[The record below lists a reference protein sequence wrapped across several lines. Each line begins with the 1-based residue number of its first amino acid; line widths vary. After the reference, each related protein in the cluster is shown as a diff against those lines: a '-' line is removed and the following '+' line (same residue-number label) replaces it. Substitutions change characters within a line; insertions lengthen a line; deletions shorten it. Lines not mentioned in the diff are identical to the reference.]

1 MEDKVMSFLT
11 EGSEAIFNIEIK
23 GLTSVEVIRFQ
34 AHEWLTEPF
43 IIDVALF
50 SRSEIS
56 LEKVMSKE
64 ALLTITSDG
73 ADRYFH
79 GIVRKFEYKGQ
90 FGSDILREKYRYDA
104 EIVPFTQLLS
114 LEQDCRIFQNK
125 NVQDIVADIF
135 KDSGLPSDRYEFRLK
150 NKEHRRRFCVQYRE
164 TDLDFINRI
173 LQEEGIY
180 YFYEHSKDKHLM
192 VFADDPVYYKPIA
205 GNATVTFKSPSG
217 LNPEKNVISDIGYSH
232 QLQTGTYTQ
241 TNYNFKHPSTP
252 LENKEKSKDEQMQKY
267 EIYDYPGQYG
277 SQSRGKQLTKNRME
291 GQAALKEKATG
302 ISNCPRLISGHTFT
316 LDGHD
321 FQRLNKEYFLI
332 AVSHSGEQSQ
342 TLEEQA
348 GSSGTSYINSF
359 TAIPSAVTYH
369 PIKIIEKPYVKGI
382 QTATVVGPENE
393 EIYVDEHGRVKV
405 QFHWDRKGK
414 KDEQSSCWL
423 RCGQTWGGAGWGT
436 MFIPRIGD
444 EVIVS

>member
-1 MEDKVMSFLT
+1 MNIFDMGSKASFLF
-11 EGSEAIFNIEIK
+11 EVQG
-23 GLTSVEVIRFQ
+23 TSLSMSVLSFKSQERISSPYLAEVSL
-34 AHEWLTEPF
+34 A
-43 IIDVALF
+43 
-50 SRSEIS
+50 SSSEITY
-56 LEKVMSKE
+56 ENIMQKE
-64 ALLTITSDG
+64 ALLTLIGLES
-73 ADRYFH
+73 DRYIH

-321 FQRLNKEYFLI
+321 FQRLNKEYFLL

-414 KDEQSSCWL
+414 K
-423 RCGQTWGGAGWGT
+423 
-436 MFIPRIGD
+436 
-444 EVIVS
+444 